1 MRLPFYGLPVVILAQ
16 KAAFGAK
23 LVAAGREPAGITVHP
38 ESPPFQKKGSG
49 IDLHGLLL
57 LHNIIR

>member
-1 MRLPFYGLPVVILAQ
+1 MVILAQ

-23 LVAAGREPAGITVHP
+23 LVAAGRAPAGITAHP

-49 IDLHGLLL
+49 IDLRGLLL
-57 LHNIIR
+57 LHNVIR

>member
-1 MRLPFYGLPVVILAQ
+1 MRLPFYGLPMVILAQ

-23 LVAAGREPAGITVHP
+23 LVAAGREPAGITTLP
-38 ESPPFQKKGSG
+38 KKGSG
-49 IDLHGLLL
+49 IDLRGLLL